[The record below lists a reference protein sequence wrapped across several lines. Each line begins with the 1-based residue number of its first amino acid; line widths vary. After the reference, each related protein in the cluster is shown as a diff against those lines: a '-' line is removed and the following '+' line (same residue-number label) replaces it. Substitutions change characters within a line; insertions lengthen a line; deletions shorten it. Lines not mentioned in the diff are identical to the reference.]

1 MYLTNKGRQLNLFL
15 KARVV
20 VRDVAEV
27 DVCSF
32 AAAAVALRS
41 EVSAPL
47 AHGRNIVTRGKLL
60 PIVVLFEAVQF
71 RPFAKARRAVIA
83 DFYIAARVDHE
94 KRFCRSAERRD
105 L

>member
-27 DVCSF
+27 DVCGF
-32 AAAAVALRS
+32 TTAAVALCS

-47 AHGRNIVTRGKLL
+47 AHGRNIITRGKFL
-60 PIVVLFEAVQF
+60 PIVILFEAVQL
-71 RPFAKARRAVIA
+71 RPFAKAGRAVIA
-83 DFYIAARVDHE
+83 DLYIAAWVDHKE
-94 KRFCRSAERRD
+94 
-105 L
+105 

>member
-1 MYLTNKGRQLNLFL
+1 MYYILIQFL

-20 VRDVAEV
+20 VRDVAKV
-27 DVCSF
+27 DVCSL

-47 AHGRNIVTRGKLL
+47 ARGRNIVTRGKLL
-60 PIVVLFEAVQF
+60 PIVILFEAVQF
-71 RPFAKARRAVIA
+71 RPFAKAGRAVIA
-83 DFYIAARVDHE
+83 DLHIAARVNHE
-94 KRFCRSAERRD
+94 ERFCRRAERRD

>member
-1 MYLTNKGRQLNLFL
+1 MYYILIQFL
-15 KARVV
+15 KTRIV

-27 DVCSF
+27 DVCSL

-83 DFYIAARVDHE
+83 DLYIAARVDHKE
-94 KRFCRSAERRD
+94 
-105 L
+105 